1 MDMSVDVRMP
11 AGPKV
16 MLLEDD
22 NGVRRSLQMLLQGRG
37 FAVKAYASAS
47 ALLSDPQLAGI
58 DCLVADYRLGASD
71 GVAVLEALRSGGWNG
86 PAILMTAFGTEE
98 LRARAISAGY
108 SEIFEKPLKDHVLV
122 AALQRLTSSDGAS
135 IGLLPAPG
143 TLRSK

>member
-1 MDMSVDVRMP
+1 MDMSVGGRGP

-37 FAVKAYASAS
+37 FAVKAYASAA
-47 ALLSDPQLAGI
+47 ALLSDPKLAET

-86 PAILMTAFGTEE
+86 PAILMSAFGTDE
-98 LRARAISAGY
+98 LRARAIAAGY
-108 SEIFEKPLKDHVLV
+108 SEVFEKPLKDHVLV
-122 AALQRLTSSDGAS
+122 AALQRLTSSEGTS
-135 IGLLPAPG
+135 IGFLPATGVPR
-143 TLRSK
+143 TK